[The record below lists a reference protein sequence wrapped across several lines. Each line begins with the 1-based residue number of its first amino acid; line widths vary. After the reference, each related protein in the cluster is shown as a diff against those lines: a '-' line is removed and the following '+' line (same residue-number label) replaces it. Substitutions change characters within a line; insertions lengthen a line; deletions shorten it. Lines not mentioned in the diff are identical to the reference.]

1 MQEQLKL
8 ALDFSNYQ
16 QSFSIQKKTLKE
28 RTEAK
33 LTYGFNGGI
42 FNIDRTL
49 LTFVEMMCVKGRT
62 TGVVILDINQ
72 NPILVD
78 NLESFRDEIFSRY
91 FEVTNE
97 YFEQYQKIK
106 KSRSVE
112 KLLDL

>member
-49 LTFVEMMCVKGRT
+49 LTFVEMMCDKGRT
-62 TGVVILDINQ
+62 AGVVILDVNQ
-72 NPILVD
+72 NPILID
-78 NLESFRDEIFSRY
+78 KLESFRDEIFSRY

>member
-1 MQEQLKL
+1 MQEQLKS

-16 QSFSIQKKTLKE
+16 QTFSIQKKLLKE

-42 FNIDRTL
+42 FYIDKIL
-49 LTFVEMMCVKGRT
+49 LTFVDMLCSKGRT
-62 TGVVILDINQ
+62 ESVVLLDANQ
-72 NPILVD
+72 NPILIKD
-78 NLESFRDEIFSRY
+78 LESFKDEILSRY

-97 YFEQYQKIK
+97 YFEQYEKIK